1 MARTWW
7 AGGLGKKIFKKI
19 ECPMTTLSQ
28 SQANLQFGKSFIES
42 DYSSNNSDS
51 DSDNIAIPYLY
62 EPEVE
67 HILYL
72 LWSLSM
78 MKGFTTQVGVAKAST
93 LLVFNLEQSL
103 AF

>member
-1 MARTWW
+1 MVGR
-7 AGGLGKKIFKKI
+7 GPRGKKNKKNI
-19 ECPMTTLSQ
+19 SCPMTTLSK
-28 SQANLQFGKSFIES
+28 SQAILLFGKSFIEGS
-42 DYSSNNSDS
+42 YSSINSDS

-78 MKGFTTQVGVAKAST
+78 MKGFTNQVGEAKAST
-93 LLVFNLEQSL
+93 LLVFNLELSL
-103 AF
+103 AL